1 MAQSSGHVDFQRDVQ
16 PILRQNCYG
25 CHGPTQQ
32 MSSFRLDRRR
42 DAMRG
47 GTIAD
52 IGPGNSE
59 GSRLYLRLVGNQF
72 GLQMPPT
79 GALKPE
85 QIGIIKA
92 WIDQGAEWP
101 DAASGETPV
110 PPMDPKA
117 VRLMDASLRG
127 DAATVRQLL
136 DAGVDANVKNDVGAT
151 PLMRAAAGLHT
162 DVVRLLIDRGAN
174 VNAKSDDKRTALLIA
189 SGIPGAANVVTLL
202 LDRGA
207 DPSVAA
213 PSLGGDSMPLIEAAT
228 SGNEEVFRLLIARGA
243 NVKATGPAALGL
255 ALRAECMP
263 CVETLLKMVD
273 KDAIT
278 GAMVMGGPP
287 LGPALAT
294 PLLLKHGGDINAR
307 DDDGHT
313 LLMLAAASDALP
325 VDAITLLLARGAD
338 VNAATPKGE
347 TALTY
352 AKMRGKTPVVDAL
365 VEAGAKDAPAPSLA
379 TPSPSPAASVRAA
392 VERSLPLLQ
401 QNDVTFLKKAG
412 CVSCHNNTLTAVTV
426 ATARAQGIAVND
438 TIARQQLKTIG
449 AYIETWRERALQGLA
464 IPGDA
469 DTVSYILLGMAA
481 EKYPADAATGA
492 MAQLLRRQQFADGR
506 WRIFAHRPPLE
517 SNDIQVTATSMRAL
531 QVYAPRD
538 ARAEYQRTIDRAAA
552 WLARATPMTT
562 EERAFQLLGLGWSG
576 AARDV
581 TQKAAR
587 LLVAEQRPDGG
598 WAQIPSIASDAY
610 ATGQALVALRES
622 GAVAAGD
629 PAFKRGV
636 EFLMKTQSADGSW
649 FVHTR
654 AFRIQPHFESGF
666 PYGGDQ
672 FISAA
677 ATNWATHALALAY
690 VKPS

>member
-1 MAQSSGHVDFQRDVQ
+1 
-16 PILRQNCYG
+16 
-25 CHGPTQQ
+25 
-32 MSSFRLDRRR
+32 
-42 DAMRG
+42 
-47 GTIAD
+47 
-52 IGPGNSE
+52 
-59 GSRLYLRLVGNQF
+59 
-72 GLQMPPT
+72 
-79 GALKPE
+79 
-85 QIGIIKA
+85 
-92 WIDQGAEWP
+92 
-101 DAASGETPV
+101 
-110 PPMDPKA
+110 
-117 VRLMDASLRG
+117 
-127 DAATVRQLL
+127 
-136 DAGVDANVKNDVGAT
+136 
-151 PLMRAAAGLHT
+151 
-162 DVVRLLIDRGAN
+162 
-174 VNAKSDDKRTALLIA
+174 
-189 SGIPGAANVVTLL
+189 
-202 LDRGA
+202 
-207 DPSVAA
+207 
-213 PSLGGDSMPLIEAAT
+213 
-228 SGNEEVFRLLIARGA
+228 
-243 NVKATGPAALGL
+243 
-255 ALRAECMP
+255 
-263 CVETLLKMVD
+263 
-273 KDAIT
+273 
-278 GAMVMGGPP
+278 
-287 LGPALAT
+287 
-294 PLLLKHGGDINAR
+294 
-307 DDDGHT
+307 
-313 LLMLAAASDALP
+313 MLAAASDALP